1 MAIIFRLEVDCF
13 DVERVFTRLCT
24 AIPLVI
30 ATSLLLRFSRRD
42 SRFEQARWAIEL
54 KTALSRSARGMT
66 YCITV
71 F

>member
-1 MAIIFRLEVDCF
+1 MFRLDVDSF

-30 ATSLLLRFSRRD
+30 ATSLLLGFSRRD
-42 SRFEQARWAIEL
+42 SRFEQARCAIEL
-54 KTALSRSARGMT
+54 NTALSRIARGMRC
-66 YCITV
+66 CITV